1 MTILGALAVVLVPYS
16 LYLVWRRR
24 RETGRG

>member
-1 MTILGALAVVLVPYS
+1 MMVLAALALVLVPYA

-24 RETGRG
+24 KEASHG